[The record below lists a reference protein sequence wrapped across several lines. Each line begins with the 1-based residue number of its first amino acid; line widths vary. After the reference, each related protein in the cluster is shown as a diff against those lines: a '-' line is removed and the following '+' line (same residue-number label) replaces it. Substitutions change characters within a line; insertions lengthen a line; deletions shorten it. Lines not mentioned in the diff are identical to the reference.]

1 MIIASCPLR
10 ISLVGGSTDHPLF
23 IEKYGL
29 GSVISFASNL
39 RTYVSIHQDVFG
51 VNSIEHKYSIN
62 YSKKE
67 SVHNIRDIK
76 NELIR
81 HCFEY
86 LNVDELNCSL
96 TSDIYSVGSGLAASS
111 SYLLSLIKAI
121 YVMRGK
127 SITEFEIC
135 KIAEQIEKKFNP
147 LVGQQ
152 DFYGSIGGFKRIDF
166 FNKKNPTITFLST
179 DIFEEFDTSLLYTG
193 VLRSSTSVLQSI
205 NVDKSTILLKDVE
218 DLQKSIDTNNVDTF
232 HNVINRSW
240 NNKKNTSEQ
249 ICNNEIILT
258 LDKELESDNNVL
270 SHKLCGAGNGGYYLV
285 FSKKEKTKYLKNKY
299 KNIEKIEVS
308 ESGIKFINLKDEFT
322 RL

>member
-1 MIIASCPLR
+1 MIVTSCPLR
-10 ISLVGGSTDHPLF
+10 ISLVGGSTDHPWF
-23 IEKYGL
+23 IKKYGS

-51 VNSIEHKYSIN
+51 INSIEHKYSIN

-67 SVHNIRDIK
+67 SVEKVKDIQ
-76 NELIR
+76 NELVR
-81 HCFEY
+81 NCFEY
-86 LNVDELNCSL
+86 LNVKELNCSL

-111 SYLLSLIKAI
+111 SYLLSLIKSI
-121 YVMRGK
+121 FVMRGK

-166 FNKKNPTITFLST
+166 FDSQNPSITFLST
-179 DIFEEFDTSLLYTG
+179 DIFEEFEILLLYTG
-193 VLRSSTSVLQSI
+193 VLRKSTTILESI
-205 NVDKSTILLKDVE
+205 EVDKSVKLLRDVD
-218 DLQKSIDTNNVDTF
+218 DLQEAIDTNNVEMF
-232 HNVINRSW
+232 HNTINRSW
-240 NNKKNTSEQ
+240 QNKKETSRQ
-249 ICNNEIILT
+249 ICENEILVK
-258 LDKELESDNNVL
+258 LDKELESDENIL

-285 FSKKEKTKYLKNKY
+285 FAKKGSVEQVKNKY
-299 KNIEKIEVS
+299 KSIQRIAIS